1 MIRIYPRLSAAK
13 KPVNRSW
20 LILRTARYF
29 RWSNLAVCA
38 GVVVATAVLTGA
50 LMVGDSVR
58 GSLRDLTIQRLGP
71 IDYVL
76 VAPRFFRAR
85 LAHDMAGDRKWNV
98 FYPGIITHGGAS
110 TADGATRTAGV
121 QIAAIDADWLKV
133 PVGKCVINGEL
144 SGSLSNPKPGNSLL
158 LSLPIVNTSPLDATL
173 SLRSREDVT
182 SNLRTDVARVAT
194 TPGVESMFNLAG
206 GQRLPRNAWVNLTDL
221 QSAVGQEGKA
231 NAIFAC
237 PGAVDAQMQLD
248 LHVALRDAVTLG
260 DYGIS
265 VGKSADASTGVF
277 TTDQTYFLKPIVEAA
292 DRAAQTSKTPLV
304 QVASYLA
311 NTVTDS
317 IGHPRS
323 IHYAMIAGISSV
335 DGQPL
340 HDDEIAINQW
350 TADHL
355 QAKLGDPIH
364 LTYYVRDRTGGTRE
378 LESPLNFKVAK
389 ILPMTGLGAD
399 PTLTPTFKGLTDS
412 DSVADW
418 RAPAGITIRKEWVT
432 KDDEAYWKKYRAAP
446 KLLVSLVTAKKL
458 WSSEYGDELWSSEY
472 GDVTSFRVPAADATA
487 FGSELRSQ
495 IEPASMGLSFRPIK
509 SEQLA
514 ATSGSTD
521 FSGLFIGFSF
531 FLIAAAVLL
540 VAMLFRLN
548 VEQRARQLGLL
559 AAIGFRGKSLR
570 RMALMEGLVVAVIGA
585 ALGTGAAI
593 GYTALMML
601 GLRTWWV
608 GAVGTTSMTLHVE
621 PMTLVYGF
629 VGSVIV
635 AGLAILWSVWRVGK
649 TPAATLLAGG
659 WGTTTLST
667 KRRRWLAWVGWLC
680 VIGGAAMLTMK
691 SDAEMVL
698 SGGAAILCGALVLIG
713 HNLRP
718 GRHPSTRQTPI
729 SMGIRN
735 VSRHVTRSVATI
747 SLIALS
753 TFALVI
759 VASMRGQAGED
770 VGDPKSGAGGFRLL
784 LTADVPL
791 TGDLNAKQGR
801 STLGVRDPDDPL
813 WSKASFI
820 GLRRWQGEDISC
832 LNLMKPGSPNILSV
846 PKSLIDRNGFTF
858 ARSIRKTD
866 NKWQL
871 LDDSSDDSVPVIADD
886 ETAQYILHLGLGQT
900 LGVND
905 QTGTPRKLKLV
916 ATLAGSV
923 FQGELLMGES
933 NFARLFPSQG
943 GTSQVL
949 VETDVAD
956 APAIAKLLNDELAD
970 FSVSVDPTAD
980 VLARYQNVKNTYMA
994 TFEALGSLGLLLGTI
1009 GLAVVLLR
1017 GVVERKGELAML
1029 AALGFRRAARL
1040 RMVLAENAMLL
1051 VVGLVVGGAC
1061 AVAGTLPVILH
1072 SARRLHLMQLAI
1084 ALAGILVAGLLSL
1097 FIAVW
1102 FGGRQI
1108 GPAELRSE

>member
-1 MIRIYPRLSAAK
+1 
-13 KPVNRSW
+13 
-20 LILRTARYF
+20 
-29 RWSNLAVCA
+29 
-38 GVVVATAVLTGA
+38 
-50 LMVGDSVR
+50 
-58 GSLRDLTIQRLGP
+58 
-71 IDYVL
+71 L
-76 VAPRFFRAR
+76 VAPRFFHDDLAQRLAAR
-85 LAHDMAGDRKWNV
+85 LGDRS
-98 FYPGIITHGGAS
+98 FYPGILTHGGAA
-110 TADGATRTAGV
+110 TADNSARTAGV
-121 QIAAIDADWLKV
+121 QIAAISADWLKV
-133 PVGKCVINGEL
+133 PTGGCLINGEL
-144 SGSLSNPKPGNSLL
+144 ASSLANPKPNDSLL
-158 LSLPIVNTSPLDATL
+158 LSLPILNASPLDATL

-182 SNLRTDVARVAT
+182 SNLRANVTGLSSS
-194 TPGVESMFNLAG
+194 PGVASMFNLAG
-206 GQRLPRNAWVNLTDL
+206 GQRLPRNAWVNLADL
-221 QSAVGQEGKA
+221 QTAVDQQSKA
-231 NAIFAC
+231 NAIFVHSGSSDTQ
-237 PGAVDAQMQLD
+237 GAQQLEA
-248 LHVALRDAVTLG
+248 ALRAAVSLN

-265 VGKSADASTGVF
+265 VSKAAETDTTVITTAD
-277 TTDQTYFLKPIVEAA
+277 TYFLKPVVDAA
-292 DRAAQTSKTPLV
+292 ENAAAESKTQLV

-317 IGHPRS
+317 AGQPRS
-323 IHYAMIAGISSV
+323 IHYAMVAGISSV
-335 DGQPL
+335 DGQSL
-340 HDDEIAINQW
+340 ADDQIAINQW

-355 QAKLGDPIH
+355 HARLGDAIH
-364 LTYYVRDRTGGTRE
+364 LTYYVRDRLGGTRE
-378 LESPLNFKVAK
+378 LESPVTFKVAR

-412 DSVADW
+412 DSVSDW

-432 KDDEAYWKKYRAAP
+432 SDDEAYWKKYRAAP
-446 KLLVSLVTAKKL
+446 KLLVSLATAKKL
-458 WSSEYGDELWSSEY
+458 WSGPY
-472 GDVTSFRVPAADATA
+472 GDVTSFRVPTGNASSFESA
-487 FGSELRSQ
+487 FRSA
-495 IEPASMGLSFRPIK
+495 IDPASMGLSFRAIK
-509 SEQLA
+509 AEQLA

-521 FSGLFIGFSF
+521 FSGLFIGFSL

-548 VEQRARQLGLL
+548 VEQRAPQLGLL
-559 AAIGFRGKSLR
+559 AAIGFRAKSLR
-570 RMALMEGLVVAVIGA
+570 RMALVEGLLLAVVGA
-585 ALGTGAAI
+585 AIGTAAAI

-659 WGTTTLST
+659 WGTITVST
-667 KRRRWLAWVGWLC
+667 KRPRWLAWLGWLC
-680 VIGGAAMLTMK
+680 VIGGAAMLTME
-691 SDAEMVL
+691 SNAEMVL
-698 SGGAAILCGALVLIG
+698 SGGAVILCGALILIG
-713 HNLRP
+713 NNLRP
-718 GRHPSTRQTPI
+718 SRQMSVRQTPA
-729 SMGIRN
+729 SMGLRN
-735 VSRHVTRSVATI
+735 ISRHVTRSVVTM
-747 SLIALS
+747 SLIALA

-770 VGDPKSGAGGFRLL
+770 VADAKSGAGGFRLL

-791 TGDLNAKQGR
+791 TGNLNTKQGR
-801 STLGVRDPDDPL
+801 STLGVREPDDPI
-813 WSKASFI
+813 WSKATFI
-820 GLRRWQGEDISC
+820 GLRKWSGEDISC
-832 LNLMKPGSPNILSV
+832 LNLMKPGSPTILSV
-846 PKSLIDRNGFTF
+846 PHTLVERNGFTF
-858 ARSIRKTD
+858 ARSIKTTD

-871 LDDSSDDSVPVIADD
+871 LEGSLDDSVPVIADD

-900 LGVND
+900 LSVND
-905 QTGTPRKLKLV
+905 QTGTPRKLRLV

-949 VETDVAD
+949 VETDAANA
-956 APAIAKLLNDELAD
+956 APITKLLNDELAD

-980 VLARYQNVKNTYMA
+980 VLAQYQNVKNTYMA

-1017 GVVERKGELAML
+1017 GVVERKAELAML

-1051 VVGLVVGGAC
+1051 VVGLVVGAAC

-1072 SARRLHLMQLAI
+1072 SARRLHLAQLGL
-1084 ALAGILVAGLLSL
+1084 ALAGILIAGLVVLL
-1097 FIAVW
+1097 IAVW
-1102 FGGRQI
+1102 FGGRRI
-1108 GPAELRSE
+1108 GPADLRSE